1 LAESQA
7 LVLFDIDGTL
17 VRGAGEHHRL
27 ALAEGIRRVTGI
39 TTSLDGVSTSGML
52 DRDLIVSMLEAAG
65 QEASAIAQQLNQ
77 IMAECCTIYQSYG
90 EDLRRFVCPGVVE
103 TLVELRDRGAVLG
116 LVSGNLA
123 SIGWRKVELAG
134 LREYFSIGGFAD
146 DGTTRARVARV
157 ARQRAQ
163 KEGLVSMNPKV
174 SLVGDH
180 HNDILAA
187 RANGFQ
193 SVAVATGLTPMEE
206 LSRSQPDLLV
216 PDLRQLPL
224 ERLL

>member
-1 LAESQA
+1 LAESPA

-27 ALAEGIRRVTGI
+27 ALAEGIRRVTGVV
-39 TTSLDGVSTSGML
+39 TSLDGIPTSGML

-65 QEASAIAQQLNQ
+65 QEASAIAQQLIQ
-77 IMAECCTIYQSYG
+77 IMTECCTIYGTYSA
-90 EDLRRFVCPGVVE
+90 DLRRFVCPGVIE
-103 TLVELRDRGAVLG
+103 TVVRLRDRGAVLG

-123 SIGWRKVELAG
+123 AIGWRKVELAG
-134 LREYFSIGGFAD
+134 LREFFSVGGFAE
-146 DGTTRARVARV
+146 DGATRARVAEV
-157 ARQRAQ
+157 ALRRAQ
-163 KEGLVSMNPKV
+163 SQGLVSMNARV
-174 SLVGDH
+174 SLIGDH

-193 SVAVATGLTPMEE
+193 SVAVATGLIPMEE

-216 PDLRQLPL
+216 PDLRQLSL